1 VHRLRELLFRLRWF
15 FRKKTG
21 EATMTEEIRMH
32 LEMATAAN
40 RAAGLS
46 PEEARYAAR
55 REFGGVDQVKEA
67 WRDERTVVWLEQSLR
82 DVRFAARSLARH
94 PTISLAAVL
103 TLAIGLTVNATLFS
117 FVNELFLR
125 PLPATDPGR
134 LVVMA
139 LKIPK
144 FQYAL
149 PNSYPDFQD
158 FRQQVEGTGREAPEL
173 AKAFAGLM
181 AYKEEVVHLSRSGEG
196 TERAWIHLVS
206 DNYFSVLGVIPY
218 RGRLILPTE
227 GKKPGADPII
237 VLTHAAWRD
246 RFGSDLRIVGQ
257 QIKLNGLPFTVVG
270 VTPPDFVGAAWGTA
284 LSGFVPV
291 TMHPQLAPA
300 SGGWMIFERGSTGC
314 FMVGRLQAG
323 ATLAQAHTAGNLMM
337 ARLFKEYPKVHQPG
351 ELLVFPENRSRPSPY
366 VASYMPLIVTALMT
380 LAGLVLAV
388 AAANV
393 ANLLYARAADRERDL
408 AVRGALGASRGR
420 LLRQLLS
427 ESVLLALAAGTVG
440 TVVALVVQPYLNRMV
455 SPSDFA
461 PAADTGVD
469 WRIIVFTL
477 GASLAAGLLT
487 GLLPALKATR
497 LDILPLI
504 KAGVPTLNRAR
515 HPWRSLLVVGQIAIS
530 CVVLVCAGL
539 AVRSLRQLSHVQL
552 GFRPDQLLIAS
563 LDLDRQRYT
572 PEKGAKFQANLRDRV
587 QALPGVRSVSF
598 AEHAPFDTTMSMKG
612 DISAEG
618 APVKDN
624 TQFEFTPC
632 QAVDQHYV
640 ETSGMTLAE
649 GRDFSDRDTAAS
661 PPVVIISAALARN
674 LWPNASAVGKR
685 LLMNQRQPPSEV
697 VGVLGEGRF
706 WNLTTAAQRFL
717 FLPMTQEYHGSV
729 RLLVRTEGDPSR
741 LASTVEQIVREID
754 PDLPLFGVRTMVD
767 QMAASPNALMPL
779 RVGTLIAGAQGA
791 IALLLAGLGIFGLI
805 AFTVTR
811 RTREIGIRMA
821 LGASVGEVIRL
832 VTRDGLRLVA
842 IGLGLGLL
850 LSLGITRVLTSLLY
864 GVSPTDAT
872 VFLAVPTLVLAIAL
886 VACWL
891 PARRAAKVDPA
902 MTLRAE

>member
-1 VHRLRELLFRLRWF
+1 MSTLRSLLFRLQPF
-15 FRKKTG
+15 FRRRKI
-21 EATMTEEIRMH
+21 EAELSEEMSVH
-32 LEMATAAN
+32 LEMATEAN
-40 RAAGLS
+40 LAAGMS
-46 PEEARYAAR
+46 SDEARYAAR
-55 REFGGVDQVKEA
+55 REFGGVDQMKEA
-67 WRDERTVVWLEQSLR
+67 WRDERTIVWLEQSLR
-82 DVRFAARSLARH
+82 DIRFATRSLARN
-94 PTISLAAVL
+94 PGLTLAAVL
-103 TLAIGLTVNATLFS
+103 TLALGLTVNATLFS
-117 FVNELFLR
+117 FVNDLFLR

-158 FRQQVEGTGREAPEL
+158 FRRQIEGEGRETPEL
-173 AKAFAGLM
+173 ARAFAGLM

-206 DNYFSVLGVIPY
+206 NNYFSVLGVNPY

-227 GKKPGADPII
+227 GKNPGADPII
-237 VLTHAAWRD
+237 VLTHASWRD
-246 RFGSDLRIVGQ
+246 RFGGDPGIVGQ
-257 QIKLNGLPFTVVG
+257 QIKLNSLPFTVVG

-291 TMHPQLAPA
+291 TMHPQLSPA

-323 ATLAQAHTAGNLMM
+323 ATLAQAHTAANLMM
-337 ARLFKEYPKVHQPG
+337 ARLFKEYPNVHQPG

-366 VASYMPLIVTALMT
+366 VASYMPLIVSALMT
-380 LAGLVLAV
+380 LACLVLAV

-408 AVRGALGASRGR
+408 AIRGALGASRGR
-420 LLRQLLS
+420 LLQQLLS
-427 ESVLLALAAGTVG
+427 ESVLLALAAGAVG
-440 TVVALVVQPYLNRMV
+440 TVAALVVQPYLNRMV

-469 WRIIVFTL
+469 WRLLVFTL

-487 GLLPALKATR
+487 GLLPALKATG
-497 LDILPLI
+497 LDVLPLI

-552 GFRPDQLLIAS
+552 GFRPDHLLIAS

-598 AEHAPFDTTMSMKG
+598 AEHAPFDTAMSMKG

-649 GRDFSDRDTAAS
+649 GRDFTARDTAGS
-661 PPVVIISAALARN
+661 PPVVIISAALARK

-685 LLMNQRQPPSEV
+685 LLMNQQQPPIEV

-706 WNLTTAAQRFL
+706 WNLTTAAQRFVFVPL
-717 FLPMTQEYHGSV
+717 AQEYHGGV
-729 RLLVRTEGDPSR
+729 RLLVRMEGDPLL
-741 LASTVEQIVREID
+741 LASVVEQIVRDMD
-754 PDLPLFGVRTMVD
+754 PDLPLFGVHTMED
-767 QMAASPNALMPL
+767 QMANSPNALMPL
-779 RVGTLIAGAQGA
+779 RVGVLIAGGQGA

-805 AFTVTR
+805 AFNVTR

-821 LGASVGEVIRL
+821 LGAGMGEVIRL
-832 VTRDGLRLVA
+832 VTRDGLRLVV

-850 LSLGITRVLTSLLY
+850 LSLGLTRVLASLLY

-872 VFLAVPTLVLAIAL
+872 VFLAVPALVFTIAL
-886 VACWL
+886 LACWL
-891 PARRAAKVDPA
+891 PARRATKVDPA
-902 MTLRAE
+902 VTLRAE